1 MAAESICAC
10 GLSKGTH
17 TWGAI
22 FFSTNAQRAAVA
34 QGDVVDIA
42 FTPQINEYRSVR
54 SVQLNLVDIRP
65 DKAFREAQGHDRAVY
80 KKHLAGGALSCDEA
94 GCCCRRGRIL
104 PPSGGIWLRFRRT
117 ACCRKSSAA

>member
-1 MAAESICAC
+1 MTEV
-10 GLSKGTH
+10 GGGKHLRLRLSKGAY

-65 DKAFREAQGHDRAVY
+65 DKAFREAQGA
-80 KKHLAGGALSCDEA
+80 
-94 GCCCRRGRIL
+94 
-104 PPSGGIWLRFRRT
+104 
-117 ACCRKSSAA
+117 